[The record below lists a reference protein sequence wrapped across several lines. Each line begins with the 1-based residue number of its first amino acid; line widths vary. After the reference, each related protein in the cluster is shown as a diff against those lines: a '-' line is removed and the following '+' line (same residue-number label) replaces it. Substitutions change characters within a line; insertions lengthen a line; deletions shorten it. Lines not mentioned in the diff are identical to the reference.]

1 MNVWEQNFWAAGF
14 WADDFWGTPE
24 VVPEVPPVYIPQMN
38 AFGGHPIRDWVQI
51 PKRKVRRNRRDEI
64 LFLTH

>member
-1 MNVWEQNFWAAGF
+1 MNVWEQSFWAAGF

-24 VVPEVPPVYIPQMN
+24 VVPEPPVYIPKMQAYALPM
-38 AFGGHPIRDWVQI
+38 RDWVQI
-51 PKRKVRRNRRDEI
+51 PKRKVRRSRRDEI